1 MKINRNTLK
10 ELILEEMNKMEE
22 QEIPPVIKAPP
33 KPPAGSTPDKKE
45 PAEPDDKLPT
55 DVERDLKI
63 AFATKFDE
71 LVKDNINT
79 PAEAE
84 AFLGRMIDLMEKID
98 QKMIVRVLTKELAK
112 RSKQA

>member
-33 KPPAGSTPDKKE
+33 KNSSAPAADKEE
-45 PAEPDDKLPT
+45 PADKLPT
-55 DVERDLKI
+55 DLERDLKI
-63 AFATKFDE
+63 MATTKFPN
-71 LVKDNINT
+71 LIGQNINT
-79 PAEAE
+79 QKEVDAY
-84 AFLGRMIDLMEKID
+84 LKSMLDLLKSAD
-98 QKMIVRVLTKELAK
+98 PKMVVRALRNELAE

>member
-33 KPPAGSTPDKKE
+33 KPPAGSTDDKEE
-45 PAEPDDKLPT
+45 PAGKLPT